1 MLRYDTLEEFNV
13 DLKTEYS
20 A

>member
-1 MLRYDTLEEFNV
+1 MIQYDTLEEFNV
-13 DLKTEYS
+13 DSKVEYI